1 MPYIRRDESGEIEA
15 IFERPEDGATEK
27 LAADSPEII
36 SFIYGPNQGQWL
48 QSDLAL
54 ARVLEDLIL
63 ILVHKDI
70 ISLSDLPQAAQQ
82 KLIDRRGLR
91 KELNRE
97 LGYMADMLLEPDE
110 EIPL

>member
-1 MPYIRRDESGEIEA
+1 MPYVRRDKSGEIEA
-15 IFERPEDGATEK
+15 IFEHPEEGATEE

-91 KELNRE
+91 KELNKE